1 LANVIFWDLA
11 VDDARTTCVVNL
23 RRRSGLRRLA
33 AALLIGGVVLVC
45 SVAEARAGCSSPA
58 SPGRALKASLEKSGF
73 TYNFTRCTR
82 FGRAYYAFAKD
93 TSDSKHWTS
102 SERVFTV
109 VRTQEQARSAAAFFR
124 SAGGRA
130 SFLAAFRALVSNNNP
145 QWTFSLHLT
154 RVSTSGKL
162 VRLEAIAR
170 ASPR

>member
-1 LANVIFWDLA
+1 VTFRDLA
-11 VDDARTTCVVNL
+11 LDDARTTCIVNL
-23 RRRSGLRRLA
+23 GPRSGRTRLA
-33 AALLIGGVVLVC
+33 AALLIGGVLSVC

-73 TYNFTRCTR
+73 TYDFSRCTR

-102 SERVFTV
+102 SERVFIV
-109 VRTQEQARSAAAFFR
+109 ARTQEQARFAAAFFR
-124 SAGGRA
+124 SASGRA
-130 SFLAAFRALVSNNNP
+130 SFLAAFRALVSNHNP
-145 QWTFSLHLT
+145 QWTFSIDLT
-154 RVSTSGKL
+154 RVSTSGRL